1 MGTESPEVTGK
12 DNMAQVHLSDFP
24 EDLYQRARALAE
36 QESEKLHA
44 KVFLK
49 AWFTRAIQKEVE
61 REEKAGK

>member
-1 MGTESPEVTGK
+1 
-12 DNMAQVHLSDFP
+12 MAQVHLSDFP